1 MALALAVHGG
11 AGLIRRASLSAER
24 EAACRTALA
33 EAVLAGFTVLEAGG
47 GALDAAVAAVCVL
60 EDAPVFNAG
69 RGAVLGQGGRVE
81 LDAWTSPGAGPV
93 GAGAASFLGAIY
105 LHSLKEERRSEAC
118 ALCGAAMDA
127 GHHRGA
133 RQQQGAIETTFA

>member
-47 GALDAAVAAVCVL
+47 GALDAAVAAVCVTRRRPHARARRRRTL
-60 EDAPVFNAG
+60 G
-69 RGAVLGQGGRVE
+69 RCRG
-81 LDAWTSPGAGPV
+81 
-93 GAGAASFLGAIY
+93 
-105 LHSLKEERRSEAC
+105 
-118 ALCGAAMDA
+118 DA
-127 GHHRGA
+127 GE
-133 RQQQGAIETTFA
+133 I